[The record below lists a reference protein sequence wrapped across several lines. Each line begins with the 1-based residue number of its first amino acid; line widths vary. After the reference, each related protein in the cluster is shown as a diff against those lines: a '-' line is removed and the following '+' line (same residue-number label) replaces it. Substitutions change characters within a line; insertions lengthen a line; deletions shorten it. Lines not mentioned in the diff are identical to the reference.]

1 MCGITGF
8 VNNSKPPSVLT
19 SMAATINR
27 RGPDDEG
34 NYIEAGVNLAHKR
47 LSIIDLSSAGH
58 QPMRFNKT
66 VIVFNGEIYNY
77 QEIQKELIQKGYQFS
92 SSSDTEVILK
102 AFDCWGMKCLDHF
115 IGMFAFALY
124 DEENERLWLV
134 RDRAGVKPLYYHYKN
149 NTIAFGSELKCFK
162 DYLEGEE
169 RNELD
174 TNAIAEFF
182 SLGYISSNLSILKNV
197 KKLPPAHYLKFDSS
211 GISINRYWDISF
223 VENKDWLARKED
235 DLLEELEALI
245 ISAFKYRMVADV
257 PVGVFLS
264 AGIDSSL
271 VSAVLSRHFGQINT
285 FTIGFKEK
293 DYDESAEAEKIAA
306 YLKTKHTTAFL
317 YPDKAFEILNDFY
330 SIYDEPHADNS
341 CVPTTFVSE
350 IAKNSG
356 VKVVLS
362 ADAGD
367 ELFGG
372 YARYPEYLDRW
383 KQINKF
389 GKAARNTM
397 GALVNVAA
405 NFSGGMAGKKMER
418 FSDILKAND
427 FIDFY
432 QYIIRSSSA
441 KELGRIVNGYNNPLF
456 SFNKQADP
464 MSQMMEW
471 DFKRYMTDDILVKVD
486 RATMYHSIEG
496 REPFLDH
503 RLVEFAAQLPVE
515 WKLRNG
521 ETKYLLKK
529 LLGRYMPEHLFRLP
543 KRGFGAPIQLWM
555 KEHYKADI
563 AAMIKNGLFVNPYLN
578 NDYTHRLLND
588 FIKGKAVNPILIW
601 HLYSFQKWYNTWN
614 NL

>member
-8 VNNSKPPSVLT
+8 INTAKEPLVLT
-19 SMAATINR
+19 GMAATINR

-34 NYIEAGVNLAHKR
+34 NYIEHGVNLAHKR

-77 QEIQKELIQKGYQFS
+77 QEIQKELIAKGYQFT
-92 SSSDTEVILK
+92 SSSDTEVVLK
-102 AFDCWGMKCLDHF
+102 AFDCWGVKCVDHF

-124 DEENERLWLV
+124 DEEHKRLWLF

-149 NTIAFGSELKCFK
+149 DTIAFGSELKCFK
-162 DYLEGEE
+162 PYLYEKE

-174 TNAIAEFF
+174 TDAIAEFF
-182 SLGYISSNLSILKNV
+182 SVGYISSNLSILKNV
-197 KKLPPAHYLKFDSS
+197 KKLPPAHYLKFDSE
-211 GISINRYWDISF
+211 GIDIKRYWDVSF
-223 VENKDWLARKED
+223 VENKDWLERKED
-235 DLLEELEALI
+235 DLLEELDALI

-271 VSAVLSRHFGQINT
+271 VSAVLSKHFGQINT
-285 FTIGFKEK
+285 FTIGFKEAGF
-293 DYDESAEAEKIAA
+293 DESKDAEKIAA
-306 YLKTKHTTAFL
+306 YLKTIHKTEFL
-317 YPDKAFEILNDFY
+317 YQEKAFEILNDFY

-350 IAKNSG
+350 VAKNSG

-372 YARYPEYLDRW
+372 YARYPEYLNRW
-383 KQINKF
+383 NQINKF
-389 GKAARNTM
+389 GKGAKNAM

-405 NFSGGMAGKKMER
+405 NFSGGITARKMER
-418 FSDILKAND
+418 FADILGAGD

-432 QYIIRSSSA
+432 QYIIRNCSV
-441 KELGRIVNGYNNPLF
+441 KELRQVVPGYNNPLF
-456 SFNKQADP
+456 SFNKDTAP

-471 DFKRYMTDDILVKVD
+471 DFKRYMTDDILIKVD

-529 LLGRYMPEHLFRLP
+529 LLGRYIPESLFKLP

-555 KEHYKADI
+555 KEHYKNDI
-563 AAMIKNGLFVNPYLN
+563 AVMIKSGLFVNPYLN

-588 FIKGKAVNPILIW
+588 FVKGKKVNPILIW
-601 HLYSFQKWYNTWN
+601 YLYSFQKWYNTWN